1 MFSIKG
7 NDKQKLL
14 GKFNSKNKE
23 QGGIIG
29 ADNAG
34 HICKFYIEKNTSNN
48 TNHSYIPN
56 TKALEK
62 IINKDW
68 ASKNIRFIGFV
79 HSHLYNKNISDEDIY
94 FCREFI
100 KMNEIESVLC
110 GIVCYEHDNKMIL
123 WYLIKENDCIEINI
137 L

>member
-1 MFSIKG
+1 MFSIKE
-7 NDKQKLL
+7 NDKQKLI
-14 GKFNSKNKE
+14 GMFNLKSKE

-34 HICKFYIEKNTSNN
+34 YICEFYVEKNLSNN

-56 TKALEK
+56 TKILEE
-62 IINKDW
+62 IINTDW
-68 ASKNIRFIGFV
+68 ASKNIRFIGYV

-100 KMNEIESVLC
+100 NMNDIESVIC
-110 GIVCYEHDNKMIL
+110 GIVCRERDKKMIL
-123 WYLIKENDCIEINI
+123 WYLIKENDCVEIKI